1 MIPFECRPDQLQ
13 LMFDS
18 FKECMDHYQRQRGT
32 LTTITTATTSSTEKQ
47 ITNLELGL
55 SITIGIVGFFFMGL
69 VVHFIKHQWDCKIN
83 CQFIP
88 TFNCPDNFFNRL
100 ELWMESWLSSNTE
113 SDEEYS
119 VVTPDTPT
127 SGSSTQTPTPPPN
140 YENTVAYVPPRAI
153 APVSPRRI
161 APVAPPRNSI
171 LPPEMQTPTH
181 EPISPRF
188 FTPAID
194 YSPDSSADS
203 IHSIETPAPDVS
215 EVSTP
220 VASISSTD
228 FPPRSLDMI
237 MPTPMPPSDV
247 GPRSLPSQYRTP
259 AYESPSIADLTMDQS
274 EDTSTPEGSNRYNET
289 SFIEI
294 NTEEN
299 DTATVRANSTTID
312 DDSSTPSP
320 IIERGTLADLTI
332 NETTNQDTTFL
343 GVDESTATATGSNNE
358 NFEET
363 TEEITE
369 EAIEEA
375 TEEAIEEATEEA
387 IEEVTEEVI
396 EENVNDNYE
405 GTIVGDQKTDD
416 GKKTEDD
423 RDSGENS
430 DDSPTNSEYEREVR
444 RQRRLTRL
452 AKNLKSQ
459 VNYDK

>member
-1 MIPFECRPDQLQ
+1 MIPFECRPDQLN

-18 FKECMDHYQRQRGT
+18 VKECMDYYQRQQGT
-32 LTTITTATTSSTEKQ
+32 LTTISTAAISSTEKQ

-69 VVHFIKHQWDCKIN
+69 VVHFIKNQWDCKIN

-88 TFNCPDNFFNRL
+88 TINCPDNFLNRL
-100 ELWMESWLSSNTE
+100 ELWMESCLSSNTE

-140 YENTVAYVPPRAI
+140 YETTVANVPPRAI
-153 APVSPRRI
+153 AAVSPRRI
-161 APVAPPRNSI
+161 APVAPPRRSI
-171 LPPEMQTPTH
+171 LAPEMQTPTH
-181 EPISPRF
+181 EPISPSF

-194 YSPDSSADS
+194 YDPDSSADS

-237 MPTPMPPSDV
+237 MPTPMPPSHV

-259 AYESPSIADLTMDQS
+259 AYQSQSIGNLTMDQS
-274 EDTSTPEGSNRYNET
+274 EDTSTPERSNRYDET
-289 SFIEI
+289 SLIVI

-332 NETTNQDTTFL
+332 NETTNQDTVF

-358 NFEET
+358 NIEGTIEEV
-363 TEEITE
+363 TEVTIEEVTE

-375 TEEAIEEATEEA
+375 IDEA
-387 IEEVTEEVI
+387 IEEVTEEVT
-396 EENVNDNYE
+396 EENVKDNYE
-405 GTIVGDQKTDD
+405 GTIVGDQKTED

-459 VNYDK
+459 VNYDNK